1 MELAA
6 KDIADMQKNSFNHC
20 TSSTSSSANSSKE
33 RKQRTGSIT
42 IECYRCGGNYYGTK
56 CKIINIDCRS
66 CRKKDHL
73 VCRACS
79 KSSKSATA
87 TSTSRGQP
95 THTLEQS
102 EAKPDQSPST
112 SNQTNQPNNAYPMFT
127 FPGKGQPIVVI
138 DLL

>member
-1 MELAA
+1 MWQER
-6 KDIADMQKNSFNHC
+6 
-20 TSSTSSSANSSKE
+20 SSSLQSLF
-33 RKQRTGSIT
+33 Q
-42 IECYRCGGNYYGTK
+42 
-56 CKIINIDCRS
+56 II
-66 CRKKDHL
+66 K
-73 VCRACS
+73 A
-79 KSSKSATA
+79 ATA

-95 THTLEQS
+95 THTLEHS